1 VRRRPPEAEAEA
13 EAWVGRGDDSFRA
26 RGWDRARQNFLLCL
40 RPISGEAVTYCC
52 QSYPGGWHSGL
63 NGVNSVVILSE
74 RSVRR
79 VK

>member
-1 VRRRPPEAEAEA
+1 VKTSSEAEAGA
-13 EAWVGRGDDSFRA
+13 EAWVGRDDDSFRG
-26 RGWDRARQNFLLCL
+26 RGWGQARRNFLLRP

-74 RSVRR
+74 RSV
-79 VK
+79 KG